1 MKSNKIKIGFVLM
14 KRSTLTYGD
23 EISYYEVHGYVAG
36 RLPKGE
42 TNRIGL
48 NIC

>member
-1 MKSNKIKIGFVLM
+1 M

-23 EISYYEVHGYVAG
+23 EIPCYEVHGYEVDQ
-36 RLPKGE
+36 LLKGE
-42 TNRIGL
+42 SNRRGL